1 MDLGAVTIRP
11 VNIEIAI
18 DAKSRAIRLS
28 DRIRFGRWRRRT
40 RLARSAYA
48 VLDDVAAYLRKHPDI
63 VQVEIQGH
71 TDARGRAAQK
81 LRLSQ
86 QRAEVVKQYLVKK
99 GIDAKRLR
107 VKGFGGTR
115 PVASNRTR
123 AGRAR
128 NSRIEFHI
136 LGERGRSGGE
146 QDQRGA
152 NGGTVGRDHGRGIL
166 PATPPTLTPTRS
178 SPAACSRCRDRRA
191 RSPSPRSGSGC

>member
-128 NSRIEFHI
+128 NSRLEFHI
-136 LGERGRSGGE
+136 LGESGRSGAS
-146 QDQRGA
+146 GA
-152 NGGTVGRDHGRGIL
+152 GAAGHLRHGRGWHGRVETDGGI
-166 PATPPTLTPTRS
+166 
-178 SPAACSRCRDRRA
+178 RRGGFEG
-191 RSPSPRSGSGC
+191 RR